1 MSHMM
6 RRRRSWVPYALMV
19 PALLYLAVFFVYPL
33 LEAFVLSFRGAD
45 GRFTLEF
52 FRQMAGD
59 TYFRGAVRNSFLLTL
74 LVVPLQL
81 IIALL
86 ISLIVNTRFR
96 AASTFLYICA
106 IPLGISDLA
115 AGLIWLSVFT
125 ERGYL
130 NTILGG
136 LGLTAQPITFL
147 TPERLDWLY
156 GAIVVTEVWRA
167 TAIVMVILVA
177 GLQLV
182 PRDYL
187 EAADVFGARPWQKLW
202 RITLPLLMPSLQ
214 AALMIRTI
222 LALQLFATV
231 ITLSGRLVPVL
242 AGEAY
247 FWYST
252 YRNFHVASAYAVLIM
267 VISFLITFLYL
278 RLLRTKAEALA

>member
-1 MSHMM
+1 MT
-6 RRRRSWVPYALMV
+6 RRSSWVPYALV
-19 PALLYLAVFFVYPL
+19 APALLYLAIFFAYPL
-33 LEAFVLSFRGAD
+33 VQAFVLSFRSEEGPL
-45 GRFTLEF
+45 TLAF
-52 FRQMAGD
+52 FRQMAAD
-59 TYFRGAVRNSFLLTL
+59 TYFRGAIRNSFLLTL

-81 IIALL
+81 IIAL
-86 ISLIVNTRFR
+86 IIALIVNTRFR
-96 AASTFLYICA
+96 AAPSFLYICA

-130 NTILGG
+130 NTVLQA
-136 LGLTAQPITFL
+136 LGLTAQPLTFL
-147 TPERLDWLY
+147 TYEHQDWLY
-156 GAIVVTEVWRA
+156 GAIVATEVWRA

-187 EAADVFGARPWQKLW
+187 EAADVFGARPLQKLW

-247 FWYST
+247 FWYSI

-267 VISFLITFLYL
+267 VISFLITVLYL
-278 RLLRTKAEALA
+278 RLLRTRAEQLA

>member
-1 MSHMM
+1 MT
-6 RRRRSWVPYALMV
+6 RRSSWVPYALV
-19 PALLYLAVFFVYPL
+19 TPALVYLAVFFVYPL
-33 LEAFVLSFRGAD
+33 LQAFVLSFRGED
-45 GRFTLEF
+45 GGLTLAF
-52 FRQMAGD
+52 FRQMTSD
-59 TYFRGAVRNSFLLTL
+59 TYFRGAIRNSFLLTAL
-74 LVVPLQL
+74 IVPLQL
-81 IIALL
+81 VAALVIA
-86 ISLIVNTRFR
+86 LIVNTRFR
-96 AASTFLYICA
+96 GSSTFLYICA

-130 NTILGG
+130 NSILSAIGV
-136 LGLTAQPITFL
+136 TAQPITFL
-147 TPERLDWLY
+147 TYERLDWLY
-156 GAIVVTEVWRA
+156 GAVVAAEVWRA

-187 EAADVFGARPWQKLW
+187 EAADVYGAKPLQKLW
-202 RITLPLLMPSLQ
+202 RVTLPLLMPSLQ

-242 AGEAY
+242 AGESY
-247 FWYST
+247 FWYSI

-267 VISFLITFLYL
+267 VISFMITFLYL
-278 RLLRTKAEALA
+278 RLLQTKAELA

>member
-1 MSHMM
+1 MSQ
-6 RRRRSWVPYALMV
+6 RRSWVPYALV
-19 PALLYLAVFFVYPL
+19 IPALIYLAVFFLYPL
-33 LEAFVLSFRGAD
+33 VQAFLLSFRGDD
-45 GRFTLEF
+45 GPFTLAF
-52 FRQMAGD
+52 FRQMAAD
-59 TYFRGAVRNSFLLTL
+59 TYFRGAIRNSFLLTVL
-74 LVVPLQL
+74 IVPLQL
-81 IIALL
+81 IMALIIA
-86 ISLIVNTRFR
+86 LIVNSRFR
-96 AASTFLYICA
+96 ASSAFLYVCA

-136 LGLTAQPITFL
+136 LGMTAQPITFL
-147 TPERLDWLY
+147 TYEHPDWLY
-156 GAIVVTEVWRA
+156 GAIIATEVWRA

-187 EAADVFGARPWQKLW
+187 EAADVFGARPLQKLW
-202 RITLPLLMPSLQ
+202 RVTLPLLMPSLQ

-267 VISFLITFLYL
+267 AISFLITFMYL
-278 RLLRTKAEALA
+278 RLLRTKAEQLA

>member
-1 MSHMM
+1 MT
-6 RRRRSWVPYALMV
+6 RRSSWVPYALV
-19 PALLYLAVFFVYPL
+19 TPALIYLAVFFVYPL
-33 LEAFVLSFRGAD
+33 LQAFVLSFRGED
-45 GRFTLEF
+45 SGLTLAF
-52 FRQMAGD
+52 FRQMTSD
-59 TYFRGAVRNSFLLTL
+59 TYFRGAIRNSFLLTAL
-74 LVVPLQL
+74 IVPLQL
-81 IIALL
+81 VAALVIA
-86 ISLIVNTRFR
+86 LIVNTRFR
-96 AASTFLYICA
+96 GSSTFLYICA

-130 NTILGG
+130 NSILSAIGV
-136 LGLTAQPITFL
+136 TAQPITFL
-147 TPERLDWLY
+147 TYERLDWLY
-156 GAIVVTEVWRA
+156 GAVVAAEVWRA

-187 EAADVFGARPWQKLW
+187 EAADVYGAKPLQKLW
-202 RITLPLLMPSLQ
+202 RVTLPLLMPSLQ

-242 AGEAY
+242 AGESY
-247 FWYST
+247 FWYSI

-267 VISFLITFLYL
+267 VISFMITFLYL
-278 RLLRTKAEALA
+278 RLLQTKAEQLA

>member
-1 MSHMM
+1 MT
-6 RRRRSWVPYALMV
+6 RRSSWVPYALV
-19 PALLYLAVFFVYPL
+19 TPALIYLAVFFVYPL
-33 LEAFVLSFRGAD
+33 LQAFVLSFRGED
-45 GRFTLEF
+45 SGLTLAF
-52 FRQMAGD
+52 FRQMTSD
-59 TYFRGAVRNSFLLTL
+59 TYFRGAIRNSFLLTAL
-74 LVVPLQL
+74 IVPLQL
-81 IIALL
+81 VAALVIA
-86 ISLIVNTRFR
+86 LIVNTRFR
-96 AASTFLYICA
+96 GSSTFLYICA

-130 NTILGG
+130 NSILSAIGV
-136 LGLTAQPITFL
+136 TAQPITFL
-147 TPERLDWLY
+147 TYERLDWLY
-156 GAIVVTEVWRA
+156 GAVVAAEVWRA

-187 EAADVFGARPWQKLW
+187 EAADVYGAKPLQKLW
-202 RITLPLLMPSLQ
+202 RVTLPLLMPSLQ

-242 AGEAY
+242 AGESY
-247 FWYST
+247 FWYSI

-267 VISFLITFLYL
+267 VISFMITFLYL
-278 RLLRTKAEALA
+278 RLLQTKAELA

>member
-1 MSHMM
+1 MT
-6 RRRRSWVPYALMV
+6 RRSSWVPYALV
-19 PALLYLAVFFVYPL
+19 TPALIYLAVFFVYPL
-33 LEAFVLSFRGAD
+33 LQAFVLSFRGED
-45 GRFTLEF
+45 GGLTLAF
-52 FRQMAGD
+52 FRQMTSD
-59 TYFRGAVRNSFLLTL
+59 TYFRGAIRNSFLLTAL
-74 LVVPLQL
+74 IVPLQL
-81 IIALL
+81 VAALVIA
-86 ISLIVNTRFR
+86 LIVNTRFR
-96 AASTFLYICA
+96 GSSTFLYICA

-130 NTILGG
+130 NSILSAIGV
-136 LGLTAQPITFL
+136 TAQPITFL
-147 TPERLDWLY
+147 TYERLDWLY
-156 GAIVVTEVWRA
+156 GAVVAAEVWRA

-187 EAADVFGARPWQKLW
+187 EAADVYGAKPLQKLW
-202 RITLPLLMPSLQ
+202 RVTLPLLMPSLQ

-242 AGEAY
+242 AGESY
-247 FWYST
+247 FWYSI

-267 VISFLITFLYL
+267 VISFMITFLYL
-278 RLLRTKAEALA
+278 RLLQTKAELA

>member
-1 MSHMM
+1 MT
-6 RRRRSWVPYALMV
+6 RRSSWVPYALV
-19 PALLYLAVFFVYPL
+19 TPALVYLAVFFVYPL
-33 LEAFVLSFRGAD
+33 LQAFVLSFRGED
-45 GRFTLEF
+45 SGLTLAF
-52 FRQMAGD
+52 FRQMTSD
-59 TYFRGAVRNSFLLTL
+59 TYFRGAIRNSFLLTAL
-74 LVVPLQL
+74 IVPLQL
-81 IIALL
+81 VAALVIA
-86 ISLIVNTRFR
+86 LIVNTRFR
-96 AASTFLYICA
+96 GSSTFLYICA

-130 NTILGG
+130 NSILSAIGV
-136 LGLTAQPITFL
+136 TAQPITFL
-147 TPERLDWLY
+147 TYERLDWLY
-156 GAIVVTEVWRA
+156 GAVVAAEVWRA

-187 EAADVFGARPWQKLW
+187 EAADVYGAKPLQKLW
-202 RITLPLLMPSLQ
+202 RVTLPLLMPSLQ

-242 AGEAY
+242 AGESY
-247 FWYST
+247 FWYSI

-267 VISFLITFLYL
+267 VISFMITFLYL
-278 RLLRTKAEALA
+278 RLLQTKAELA

>member
-1 MSHMM
+1 MTHS
-6 RRRRSWVPYALMV
+6 RWWVPYALV
-19 PALLYLAVFFVYPL
+19 LPALLYMAILFVYPL
-33 LEAFVLSFRGAD
+33 VQAFVLSFRSEEG
-45 GRFTLEF
+45 FLTLEF
-52 FRQMAGD
+52 FRQMAAD
-59 TYFRGAVRNSFLLTL
+59 TYFRGAIRNSFLLTA

-81 IIALL
+81 IVALIIA
-86 ISLIVNTRFR
+86 LIVNTRFR
-96 AASTFLYICA
+96 LAPSFLYICA

-136 LGLTAQPITFL
+136 LGLSTQPITFL
-147 TPERLDWLY
+147 TPERMDWLY

-187 EAADVFGARPWQKLW
+187 EAADVFGARPLQKLW

-267 VISFLITFLYL
+267 AISFLITFMYL
-278 RLLRTKAEALA
+278 RLLRTRAEALA

>member
-1 MSHMM
+1 MI
-6 RRRRSWVPYALMV
+6 RTRTWVPYALV
-19 PALLYLAVFFVYPL
+19 LPALIYLAVFFVYPL
-33 LEAFVLSFRGAD
+33 VEAFVLSFRAED
-45 GRFTLEF
+45 GGLTLAF
-52 FRQMAGD
+52 FRQMASD
-59 TYFRGAVRNSFLLTL
+59 TYFRGAIRNSFLLTA

-81 IIALL
+81 AIALV
-86 ISLIVNTRFR
+86 IALIVNTRFR
-96 AASTFLYICA
+96 LAPSFLYICA

-130 NTILGG
+130 NTILGA
-136 LGLTAQPITFL
+136 LGRTAQPITFL
-147 TPERLDWLY
+147 TPERMDWLY
-156 GAIVVTEVWRA
+156 GAIVATEVWRA

-187 EAADVFGARPWQKLW
+187 EAADVFGARPLQKLW

-242 AGEAY
+242 AGESY
-247 FWYST
+247 FWYSI
-252 YRNFHVASAYAVLIM
+252 YRNFNVASAYAVLIM
-267 VISFLITFLYL
+267 AISFLITFMYL